1 VTALAPTASDSA
13 TDHASAWETAHA
25 VTAVAE
31 DLAGEFSLRPLLERI
46 LLRCTELL
54 DCDAGSVCSVDE
66 VAGTYRKEADIGI
79 RCQSGQVFPLSEGM
93 TGAVVAQR
101 GPIWFPQYDDVP
113 GGHVLAD
120 DRATLRG
127 VIGVPLE
134 WGGEIIGVCVVFSRD
149 EYRTFGPAEAELLQL
164 FAKHAA
170 VALTNARMHDVAEER
185 TRAQATAAE
194 RERLLREVYDTLN
207 QGLVGVLG
215 HLNVAERAMGAADV
229 GAAAQFSEVAPLVR
243 GASAEARLALVETRR
258 SMLGLLGSA
267 LEGRTLG
274 EALEEEAEWARRT
287 GRLDARL
294 VMAGTPAV
302 LDPALAHEMVRIAQE
317 ALTNIVQ
324 HAEAG
329 SVRLGIAYEAL
340 GVSLLV
346 QDDGCG
352 FDPRNLADEAGSG
365 LRRMADRAH
374 AVGGRVELDSLPG
387 WGTSLR
393 VRFPYARP
401 ASPTDSRALRVVI
414 VDPQPLIR
422 AGVTRLLAL
431 ASLSIEVV
439 GEAESAEQAAKLQD
453 AVKADVV
460 VASLRLG
467 DDGESDGVA
476 LTSQLVADGHTAVL
490 CLSEP
495 GDDHLV
501 VAALGAGAH
510 GCLDKGVDGPALA
523 QAVVAAGRGQAV
535 LSGTALQRLHRGLRD
550 HSAALTSRERE
561 VRALVETGLPDKLIA
576 AQLMISVKTVEKHV
590 SSLLRKSG
598 VHNRTELVVQ
608 DRRR

>member
-1 VTALAPTASDSA
+1 VTVLASTAAEPTTDHDSA
-13 TDHASAWETAHA
+13 WATAHA

-54 DCDAGSVCSVDE
+54 HCDAGSVCSVDE

-79 RCQSGQVFPLSEGM
+79 RCQSGQVFPLTEGM

-101 GPIWFPQYDDVP
+101 GPIWFPRYDDVP

-185 TRAQATAAE
+185 TRAQATATE

-215 HLNVAERAMGAADV
+215 HLNVAERAMGAAE
-229 GAAAQFSEVAPLVR
+229 FSEVAPLVH
-243 GASAEARLALVETRR
+243 GASVEARLALVETRR

-294 VMAGTPAV
+294 VMAGDPAV
-302 LDPALAHEMVRIAQE
+302 LDPALAHEIVRIAQE

-329 SVRLGIAYEAL
+329 SVRLGIAYESL

-346 QDDGCG
+346 QDDGRG

-401 ASPTDSRALRVVI
+401 SSPTDSRALRVVI
-414 VDPQPLIR
+414 VDPQPLVR

-439 GEAESAEQAAKLQD
+439 GEAESAEQAVKLQG

>member
-1 VTALAPTASDSA
+1 VTALASTAADSSTGHDSA
-13 TDHASAWETAHA
+13 WATAHA

-54 DCDAGSVCSVDE
+54 GCDAGSVCSVDE

-79 RCQSGQVFPLSEGM
+79 RCQSGQVFPLTEGM

-101 GPIWFPQYDDVP
+101 GPIWFPRYEDVP

-134 WGGEIIGVCVVFSRD
+134 WGGAIIGVCVVFSRD
-149 EYRTFGPAEAELLQL
+149 EYRTFGPADAELLQL

-215 HLNVAERAMGAADV
+215 HLSVAERAMSAAE
-229 GAAAQFSEVAPLVR
+229 FSEVAPLVR

-267 LEGRTLG
+267 LEGRSLG

-294 VMAGTPAV
+294 VMAGDAAA
-302 LDPALAHEMVRIAQE
+302 LDPALAHEIVRIAQE

-324 HAEAG
+324 HAEA
-329 SVRLGIAYEAL
+329 SLVRLGIAYESL

-346 QDDGCG
+346 QDDGRG

-401 ASPTDSRALRVVI
+401 PSPTDSRALRVVI
-414 VDPQPLIR
+414 VDPQPLVR

-439 GEAESAEQAAKLQD
+439 GEAESAEQAVKLQD
-453 AVKADVV
+453 AVKVDVV

-476 LTSQLVADGHTAVL
+476 LTSQL
-490 CLSEP
+490 P

-501 VAALGAGAH
+501 VAALGTGAH
-510 GCLDKGVDGPALA
+510 GCPDKGMDGPHSPRPSWPPGGARPCCPVRCCSVAQTTTRPTIDLA
-523 QAVVAAGRGQAV
+523 AATT
-535 LSGTALQRLHRGLRD
+535 SSRLWV
-550 HSAALTSRERE
+550 T
-561 VRALVETGLPDKLIA
+561 T
-576 AQLMISVKTVEKHV
+576 
-590 SSLLRKSG
+590 
-598 VHNRTELVVQ
+598 
-608 DRRR
+608 